1 MRLLAA
7 ILEQV
12 WGDKTPKKNKTFAIL
27 SLFTSSSTL
36 ICCALPAL
44 VATLAGGIAVS
55 GMVSAFPILIPIS
68 QNKEWIFLVGGILL
82 ALNGYFVFR
91 KDKEVS
97 CDLDDAC
104 GVADQF
110 NSRMLYVSGIIYS
123 VGAFFAFALVPIL
136 RFIDNWNIS

>member
-1 MRLLAA
+1 M
-7 ILEQV
+7 
-12 WGDKTPKKNKTFAIL
+12 KNKTFAIL

-68 QNKEWIFLVGGILL
+68 QNKGWIFFVGGLL
-82 ALNGYFVFR
+82 LLLNGYFVF
-91 KDKEVS
+91 KNNKEVA
-97 CDLDDAC
+97 CDLDEESAC
-104 GVADQF
+104 EIADQF
-110 NSRMLYVSGIIYS
+110 NRRMFYMSSIIYS

-136 RFIDNWNIS
+136 RLIDNWNIS

>member
-110 NSRMLYVSGIIYS
+110 NRRMLYVSGIIYS